1 MGNIIREQRIQK
13 HYSIIPDKNILNDGR
28 PKGTPPNKNECYF
41 RITLNNLYLKDRWDL
56 WKENIPMVHSLLT
69 FKNIGKSEATNIPQI
84 IGSKEIASF
93 GDQLNDVIDLNK
105 VIVGSVVYSGS
116 PIEILLAL
124 FSVESKDYA
133 GKFLNLL
140 GSLSDMV
147 EGGSELKLALQ
158 IINPLKEGVEGLIGL
173 GKMEPKIGLHDI
185 IGFNKGNFY
194 GVVID
199 TPQDSNLETKL
210 WVDGGRLFYE
220 DSGKRNIYD
229 KNDYFLFSFEW
240 LNERED
246 WKSLASVMSVYNEAL
261 EKTESQDETS
271 TFNNF
276 KAVVIRYEDL
286 TLPDKA
292 RIIQYLKDA
301 QKTIKEILGPVDGKV
316 KILPTDSIP
325 TALEKGELI
334 KEFIVPFS
342 DNKFDVKKLPLED
355 AKKMTLADLEGNSD
369 I

>member
-1 MGNIIREQRIQK
+1 MLVSAIN
-13 HYSIIPDKNILNDGR
+13 
-28 PKGTPPNKNECYF
+28 
-41 RITLNNLYLKDRWDL
+41 
-56 WKENIPMVHSLLT
+56 
-69 FKNIGKSEATNIPQI
+69 
-84 IGSKEIASF
+84 
-93 GDQLNDVIDLNK
+93 LNDVIDLNK

-147 EGGSELKLALQ
+147 GGGSELKLALQ

-240 LNERED
+240 LDERED

-261 EKTESQDETS
+261 EKTGSQDETS
-271 TFNNF
+271 AFNNF
-276 KAVVIRYEDL
+276 KAVVIRSEDL

-301 QKTIKEILGPVDGKV
+301 QKIIKEISGPVDGKV
-316 KILPTDSIP
+316 KISQAYSIP

-342 DNKFDVKKLPLED
+342 DNKFDIKKLPLED